1 MKDLE
6 TVQDKLEKKEE
17 ELRSERNMVMEK
29 KAYKC
34 NLIVNE
40 FGVVILRAKQEEPP
54 WTPCYINYLTHYARF
69 SLDPYFVKLVNFS
82 KYRNNPLIAKMI
94 FSQWHKDSKVKLRVL
109 PNTRIFPP
117 SRLCRWLKNHLCH
130 VFIWPDTF
138 GNYYVRHVATE
149 NFNCG
154 QGKVDLDSKIFLS
167 FAIKL
172 NILCDYMSHKR
183 FVATLIFFFPST
195 LKNVLK
201 WRNCEKELKHFK
213 KN

>member
-17 ELRSERNMVMEK
+17 ELRPERNTVMEK
-29 KAYKC
+29 KALKC
-34 NLIVNE
+34 NFIVNE
-40 FGVVILRAKQEEPP
+40 FGVVTLRAKQEELP

-69 SLDPYFVKLVNFS
+69 SLNPYCVKLINFS
-82 KYRNNPLIAKMI
+82 KYRIIHSLRRWF

-117 SRLCRWLKNHLCH
+117 SRLCRWLKNHLSH
-130 VFIWPDTF
+130 VFTRPDTF
-138 GNYYVRHVATE
+138 EDYYVRHVATE
-149 NFNCG
+149 NLNCG

-167 FAIKL
+167 FAVKL
-172 NILCDYMSHKR
+172 NILSDYMSHKR

-195 LKNVLK
+195 LKNFLK